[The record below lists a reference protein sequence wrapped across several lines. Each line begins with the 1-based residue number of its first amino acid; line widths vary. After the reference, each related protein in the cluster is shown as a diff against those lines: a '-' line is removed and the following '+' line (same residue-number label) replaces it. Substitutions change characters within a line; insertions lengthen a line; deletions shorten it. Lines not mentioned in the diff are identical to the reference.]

1 MRRNTFVSGFI
12 AEVASALCAQPPCGL
27 TFADDATDW
36 IAELPRYPVH
46 VTDWPTDKGA
56 VKDFA
61 AFCKTT
67 GNALIE
73 QSEADGIFTFL
84 IRKTGP

>member
-1 MRRNTFVSGFI
+1 MEPTI
-12 AEVASALCAQPPCGL
+12 L
-27 TFADDATDW
+27 DATGLLCP
-36 IAELPRYPVH
+36 LPVLKARKALKGMAAGEVLK
-46 VTDWPTDKGA
+46 VLATDKGA

>member
-1 MRRNTFVSGFI
+1 MEPTV
-12 AEVASALCAQPPCGL
+12 L
-27 TFADDATDW
+27 DATGLLCP
-36 IAELPRYPVH
+36 LPVLKARKALKGMAAGEVLK
-46 VTDWPTDKGA
+46 VLATDKGA

-73 QSEADGIFTFL
+73 QSEADGMFTFL

>member
-1 MRRNTFVSGFI
+1 MEPTI
-12 AEVASALCAQPPCGL
+12 L
-27 TFADDATDW
+27 DATGLLCP
-36 IAELPRYPVH
+36 LPVLKARKALKGMAAGEVLK
-46 VTDWPTDKGA
+46 VLATDTGA

-73 QSEADGIFTFL
+73 QSEADGTFIFL
-84 IRKTGP
+84 IRKTGA